1 MIKPPFTAKS
11 GLSGV
16 WIEDANGLTI
26 WSINSLLELGDEQL
40 FDVAELFAN
49 GANFLLERRNH
60 QRQMTVKAAQSPRTG
75 RPRSKK
81 PSPAALAK
89 RKSRAKQKGD

>member
-16 WIEDANGLTI
+16 WIEDANGLTVL
-26 WSINSLLELGDEQL
+26 NPNPLLELGDEQL
-40 FDVAELFAN
+40 FDLIQLFAE

-60 QRQMTVKAAQSPRTG
+60 QRQMTILAAQSPRTG

-81 PSPAALAK
+81 PGPAALAK